1 MSTLRRLNLSKCTG
15 LTSLPD
21 LTGLTSLK
29 EIVLDGCYG
38 LKQQNAT
45 GMYALR
51 VRVRGRL
58 PPLLNWDYAE

>member
-1 MSTLRRLNLSKCTG
+1 MTTLRRLNLSKCVV
-15 LTSLPD
+15 LQSLPD
-21 LTGLTSLK
+21 LKNLTSLK

-38 LKQQNAT
+38 LKQQTAN

-51 VRVRGRL
+51 ARVRGRL